1 MLSNPIIVQK
11 FISELSCRWFSVGVI
26 GALALAAAPGPLIEA
41 DFVFPKT
48 RAGKADVALHWPPR
62 PDSRRLLQVCH
73 WTELCEEEKVDNID
87 AIDVAI
93 GRSSPFWLSLCLF
106 QYPFN

>member
-11 FISELSCRWFSVGVI
+11 FISELSCRWFFVGVI
-26 GALALAAAPGPLIEA
+26 GALALAAAPGPFIEA

-48 RAGKADVALHWPPR
+48 RAGKADVALHWPPGR
-62 PDSRRLLQVCH
+62 TPGGCCKFVIGP
-73 WTELCEEEKVDNID
+73 LCEEEKVDNIG